1 MKLIYQ
7 FFAFVTVVLFC
18 SCTGGSFDI
27 VIKGGQV
34 MDPDSGLDDVRNIGI
49 RGGKIVIVTQ
59 DKITGKRIINADG
72 LVVSPGFIDLHDHGQ
87 NEEAFHF
94 KAMDGVTSAFELEVG
109 TGDIAKW
116 YTERDE
122 SQFIHYGVSIGHIPV
137 RMIVTGDEGDF
148 LPSGPA
154 KTVVA
159 SELQIAE
166 MTRRFEEGLNQ
177 GAVAV
182 GFGIAYTPAA
192 TVEEFEAMLH
202 VASQYNAS
210 AHIHVREGLNGLRE
224 AITGAANTG
233 TALHV
238 VHANSSGAEQM
249 TEFLAIIEEARAAG
263 QDVTTEAYP
272 YSASQT
278 YIESALFDDWEA
290 WEPERYQIFQW
301 VNTGE
306 RLNRQSFAQYR
317 AVGGIVIIHQRT
329 EAMTRTAIE
338 SPLTMIAS
346 DGHIENGRGHP
357 RGSGSYARVLGRYV
371 RDEGIL
377 DLMDALRRMTIEP
390 ARRLELRVP
399 AMGKKGRIRPGA
411 DADLTIFDPETV
423 IDRATYTNGAVPSEG
438 FRYVLVNGVPIVD
451 SGRFVENVRPG
462 RPIRVDEH

>member
-1 MKLIYQ
+1 MKTIYH

-18 SCTGGSFDI
+18 SCTSGSFDI

-87 NEEAFHF
+87 NEEAFRF

-116 YTERDE
+116 YTERTE

-202 VASQYNAS
+202 VASLYNAS

-233 TALHV
+233 AALHV

>member
-1 MKLIYQ
+1 MKPSYQ

-18 SCTGGSFDI
+18 SCTSGSFDI

-49 RGGKIVIVTQ
+49 QGSKIVAVTQ
-59 DKITGKRIINADG
+59 DKIIGKRIINADG

-87 NEEAFHF
+87 NEEAFRF
-94 KAMDGVTSAFELEVG
+94 KALDGVTSAFELEVG

-159 SELQIAE
+159 GESQIAE

-210 AHIHVREGLNGLRE
+210 AHIHVRGGLDGLRE

-238 VHANSSGAEQM
+238 VHANSSGAEQ
-249 TEFLAIIEEARAAG
+249 TAEFLAIIEEARAAG

-278 YIESALFDDWEA
+278 YIESALFDDWKT

-317 AVGGIVIIHQRT
+317 AMGGIVIVHQRT

-390 ARRLELRVP
+390 ARRLEARVP
-399 AMGKKGRIRPGA
+399 AMQTKGRIYAGA

-438 FRYVLVNGVPIVD
+438 FRYVLVNGIPIVD
-451 SGRFVENVRPG
+451 GGRFVEDVRPG